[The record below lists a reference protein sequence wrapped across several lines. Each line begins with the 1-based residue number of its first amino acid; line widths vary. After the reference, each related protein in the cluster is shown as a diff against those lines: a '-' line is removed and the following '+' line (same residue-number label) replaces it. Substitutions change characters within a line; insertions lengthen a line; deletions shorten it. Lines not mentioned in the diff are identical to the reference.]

1 MADDQDASVA
11 SDSIQSTGR
20 TVPNDSEC
28 RRYSDL
34 EPARSAYDNFLLS
47 FLKSDSGRLAL
58 KPWLLLVLNFLA
70 QYVVVYLLWQKIN
83 GSERD
88 AATALLD
95 RSGNGASS
103 LCFEVADVNARFHH
117 GQLGLS
123 CSPDEVTL
131 FTNFSVLD
139 LDGDGMWTHEEAQRL
154 DSLYESL
161 AGRYVR
167 MSWVYQRV
175 FKLLWLHA
183 RALVLPCKIDDSLQ
197 AFWSDDGFWYDAT
210 LMAISSSGKARV
222 RFHDDNA
229 TGSVKAS
236 ELRKLVGDTFFRCSV
251 PKCVDT
257 DAGATDSEWSTCVDY
272 DEYYGECAEG
282 RYDDADF
289 QVAKL
294 CCLCGG
300 GTTSLA
306 LAGIGHLPVNLSLDV
321 VTQPRS
327 YRSCV
332 QQAHSSESQAA
343 CMRNF
348 TFIPEDLYARELAP
362 FVGFCSCQ
370 MGIFVTAWT
379 LRCCVAMLATGTSRF
394 LFPSPCCSN
403 TLALTPSTI
412 STCGSYAKRAWR
424 PSAGYLHAPV
434 KPFQGRTQ

>member
-1 MADDQDASVA
+1 MVVTSCLASH
-11 SDSIQSTGR
+11 G
-20 TVPNDSEC
+20 
-28 RRYSDL
+28 
-34 EPARSAYDNFLLS
+34 
-47 FLKSDSGRLAL
+47 
-58 KPWLLLVLNFLA
+58 
-70 QYVVVYLLWQKIN
+70 
-83 GSERD
+83 
-88 AATALLD
+88 
-95 RSGNGASS
+95 
-103 LCFEVADVNARFHH
+103 FHD
-117 GQLGLS
+117 
-123 CSPDEVTL
+123 CSMVHP
-131 FTNFSVLD
+131 
-139 LDGDGMWTHEEAQRL
+139 R
-154 DSLYESL
+154 
-161 AGRYVR
+161 
-167 MSWVYQRV
+167 YQRV

-289 QVAKL
+289 QDSLQHCLRWFRLIASDCQQVAKL

-327 YRSCV
+327 YRTRGSK
-332 QQAHSSESQAA
+332 E
-343 CMRNF
+343 
-348 TFIPEDLYARELAP
+348 
-362 FVGFCSCQ
+362 
-370 MGIFVTAWT
+370 
-379 LRCCVAMLATGTSRF
+379 
-394 LFPSPCCSN
+394 
-403 TLALTPSTI
+403 
-412 STCGSYAKRAWR
+412 CG
-424 PSAGYLHAPV
+424 L
-434 KPFQGRTQ
+434 